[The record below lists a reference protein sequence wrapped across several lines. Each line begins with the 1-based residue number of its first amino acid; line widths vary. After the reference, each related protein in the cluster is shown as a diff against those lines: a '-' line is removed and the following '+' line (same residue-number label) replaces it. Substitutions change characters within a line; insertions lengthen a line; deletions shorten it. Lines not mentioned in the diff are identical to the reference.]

1 MTEPVLSLRGST
13 VTLHRNGRGT
23 RVLDGIDLDVAPGEV
38 VAIVGESGSG
48 KSTIGLAVQ
57 GLLAPEA
64 EPIVDG
70 AIRLMGRT
78 WLARLWSGCGA
89 VRRERVRA
97 VFQDPMGALDPTMTI
112 RRQMAEAVR
121 RPLPS
126 RRRGSPDAGSPS
138 RSASS
143 IPIRI
148 RCRAASASGS

>member
-1 MTEPVLSLRGST
+1 MSRRARSS
-13 VTLHRNGRGT
+13 R
-23 RVLDGIDLDVAPGEV
+23 
-38 VAIVGESGSG
+38 IVGESGSG

-64 EPIVDG
+64 EPIVGG
-70 AIRLMGRT
+70 AIRLMGEDLAGATAERMRT
-78 WLARLWSGCGA
+78 

-121 RPLPS
+121 DPSESAAWLAPLP
-126 RRRGSPDAGSPS
+126 GSPS

-143 IPIRI
+143 SPIRT
-148 RCRAASASGS
+148 RCPAASASGC